1 LNGKG
6 NFWALPHPALA
17 NNADLPMVPAPQLL
31 PDIVQRDDGMWSI
44 GWHDDAPRPF
54 ESRQHAADVARKEVL
69 SAPPSPESKRP
80 GARGSDQ
87 GHSQIISNQVSTPAA
102 PYTASVEVCAS

>member
-1 LNGKG
+1 MRANNAPLNGKG

-44 GWHDDAPRPF
+44 GWHDDASGPF
-54 ESRQHAADVARKEVL
+54 ESLKHAAEVAAREAEVRDHAA
-69 SAPPSPESKRP
+69 SA
-80 GARGSDQ
+80 
-87 GHSQIISNQVSTPAA
+87 
-102 PYTASVEVCAS
+102 

>member
-1 LNGKG
+1 MSSPRKVLRLIRC
-6 NFWALPHPALA
+6 ATPADTPFVMSPPL
-17 NNADLPMVPAPQLL
+17 V
-31 PDIVQRDDGMWSI
+31 IQRDDGRWSI
-44 GWHDDAPRPF
+44 GWHDDAPGPF

-69 SAPPSPESKRP
+69 SAPPNPESERP